1 MFLVLI
7 VVLIPLYYLFIEF
20 YLEDLAYISSFKYFI
35 LQAIAAGLYAS
46 FAWSGGIM
54 IMTGNVKANI
64 YRAIS
69 KLALIIFLVLS
80 TVIIL
85 PLDYEFYIDYISNVS
100 SIIC

>member
-1 MFLVLI
+1 M
-7 VVLIPLYYLFIEF
+7 
-20 YLEDLAYISSFKYFI
+20 
-35 LQAIAAGLYAS
+35 QAIAAGLYAS
-46 FAWSGGIM
+46 FAWSGGIT

-85 PLDYEFYIDYISNVS
+85 PLDYGVYIGFTLVMLAQLFVDRFFISKCVG
-100 SIIC
+100 IKIF